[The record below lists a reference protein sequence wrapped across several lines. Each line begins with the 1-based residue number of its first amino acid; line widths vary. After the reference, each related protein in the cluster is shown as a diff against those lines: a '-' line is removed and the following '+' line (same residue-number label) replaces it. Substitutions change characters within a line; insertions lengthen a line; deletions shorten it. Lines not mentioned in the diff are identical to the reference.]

1 MLADDMAC
9 NARNPRPGKVL
20 VLTLVTKNNNLPLT
34 IISSPSLDIHL
45 KRLKRS
51 LIQTKSLHTKLLK
64 SKLLFFEI
72 NFLN

>member
-9 NARNPRPGKVL
+9 NARNPRPGKFL
-20 VLTLVTKNNNLPLT
+20 VLAFVTKNNNLPLT
-34 IISSPSLDIHL
+34 IISIHL

-51 LIQTKSLHTKLLK
+51 LIQTKSLHTELLK

-72 NFLN
+72 NYLK